1 MVITNLKIEFL
12 KIKFKRKTSA
22 AGIKGKRQG
31 HTILENRSD
40 SEKKENMTMRKWR
53 TLLAGLVLTFA
64 VSAMAACG
72 TNNDKVNDTTN
83 GTGTESTVNGT
94 GTTNGAN
101 GTTNGTANGTNGTT
115 NGTNGTANGTVNDTN
130 GTLNDNGAMDNN
142 GAADNN
148 GNGNVVD
155 DVVDGVG
162 EAGKD
167 VINGVENG
175 VDDLT
180 GNDNN
185 NNGTTDNNGNG
196 R

>member
-1 MVITNLKIEFL
+1 MVITNLKIEFS

-83 GTGTESTVNGT
+83 GTGTESTVDGT
-94 GTTNGAN
+94 
-101 GTTNGTANGTNGTT
+101 GTNGTT
-115 NGTNGTANGTVNDTN
+115 NGTT
-130 GTLNDNGAMDNN
+130 
-142 GAADNN
+142 
-148 GNGNVVD
+148 
-155 DVVDGVG
+155 
-162 EAGKD
+162 
-167 VINGVENG
+167 
-175 VDDLT
+175 
-180 GNDNN
+180 
-185 NNGTTDNNGNG
+185 
-196 R
+196 

>member
-1 MVITNLKIEFL
+1 MVITNLKIEFS
-12 KIKFKRKTSA
+12 KIKFKRKA
-22 AGIKGKRQG
+22 ASTGIKGKRQG

-72 TNNDKVNDTTN
+72 TNNDKVYDTTN
-83 GTGTESTVNGT
+83 GTGTESTVAGNDT
-94 GTTNGAN
+94 IET
-101 GTTNGTANGTNGTT
+101 TNGTT
-115 NGTNGTANGTVNDTN
+115 NGTNGTPNGTNGTTNGTVNDTN

-142 GAADNN
+142 GAADNKR
-148 GNGNVVD
+148 NGNVVD

>member
-1 MVITNLKIEFL
+1 MGIPCGIILSVITPV
-12 KIKFKRKTSA
+12 TSFFITGSPIIGA
-22 AGIKGKRQG
+22 IPAIMPCIMAGNAILVLGVGLVTKKCKGNGGLDVYKRQ
-31 HTILENRSD
+31 
-40 SEKKENMTMRKWR
+40 
-53 TLLAGLVLTFA
+53 
-64 VSAMAACG
+64 
-72 TNNDKVNDTTN
+72 
-83 GTGTESTVNGT
+83 
-94 GTTNGAN
+94 
-101 GTTNGTANGTNGTT
+101 GTNGTT
-115 NGTNGTANGTVNDTN
+115 NGTNGTTNGTVNDTN

>member
-1 MVITNLKIEFL
+1 MAITNLKIEFL
-12 KIKFKRKTSA
+12 KIKFKRKA
-22 AGIKGKRQG
+22 ASTGIKGKRQG

-72 TNNDKVNDTTN
+72 TNNGTVDGTGTENTVGGTGTTN
-83 GTGTESTVNGT
+83 GTNNGNANGTTNDTVNGT
-94 GTTNGAN
+94 GTMD
-101 GTTNGTANGTNGTT
+101 GTNGTNT
-115 NGTNGTANGTVNDTN
+115 DN
-130 GTLNDNGAMDNN
+130 GTLDNN
-142 GAADNN
+142 GTGTTD
-148 GNGNVVD
+148 GTGNVVD

-185 NNGTTDNNGNG
+185 SNGTTDNNGNG

>member
-1 MVITNLKIEFL
+1 MAITNLKIEFL
-12 KIKFKRKTSA
+12 KIKFKRKA
-22 AGIKGKRQG
+22 ASTGIKGKRQG

-72 TNNDKVNDTTN
+72 TNNDNVNDTTN
-83 GTGTESTVNGT
+83 GTGTESTVDGT
-94 GTTNGAN
+94 
-101 GTTNGTANGTNGTT
+101 GTNGTT
-115 NGTNGTANGTVNDTN
+115 NGTVNDTN

-180 GNDNN
+180 GNDK
-185 NNGTTDNNGNG
+185 
-196 R
+196 

>member
-1 MVITNLKIEFL
+1 MCI
-12 KIKFKRKTSA
+12 R
-22 AGIKGKRQG
+22 
-31 HTILENRSD
+31 D
-40 SEKKENMTMRKWR
+40 S
-53 TLLAGLVLTFA
+53 
-64 VSAMAACG
+64 
-72 TNNDKVNDTTN
+72 
-83 GTGTESTVNGT
+83 
-94 GTTNGAN
+94 
-101 GTTNGTANGTNGTT
+101 
-115 NGTNGTANGTVNDTN
+115 
-130 GTLNDNGAMDNN
+130 
-142 GAADNN
+142 
-148 GNGNVVD
+148 GNVVD

>member
-1 MVITNLKIEFL
+1 MRIIRFL
-12 KIKFKRKTSA
+12 LFFYIKFKRKA
-22 AGIKGKRQG
+22 ASTGIKGKRQG

-72 TNNDKVNDTTN
+72 TNNDNVNDTTN
-83 GTGTESTVNGT
+83 GTGTESTVDGT
-94 GTTNGAN
+94 
-101 GTTNGTANGTNGTT
+101 GTNGTT
-115 NGTNGTANGTVNDTN
+115 NGTVNDTN

>member
-1 MVITNLKIEFL
+1 MAITNLKIEFL
-12 KIKFKRKTSA
+12 KIKFKRKA
-22 AGIKGKRQG
+22 ASTGIKGKRQG
-31 HTILENRSD
+31 HTILENRID

-94 GTTNGAN
+94 GTN
-101 GTTNGTANGTNGTT
+101 GTT
-115 NGTNGTANGTVNDTN
+115 NGTVNDTN

-185 NNGTTDNNGNG
+185 SNGTTDNNRNG